1 MAATASGGLDD
12 RRRDEERERGRGVD
26 RDEGCPGNERDD
38 DAGRGGTAGYGSET
52 TIHLQQDDRGEQERE
67 ERLE

>member
-1 MAATASGGLDD
+1 MRGAPGTNATTT
-12 RRRDEERERGRGVD
+12 
-26 RDEGCPGNERDD
+26 P
-38 DAGRGGTAGYGSET
+38 AGARTAGYGSET